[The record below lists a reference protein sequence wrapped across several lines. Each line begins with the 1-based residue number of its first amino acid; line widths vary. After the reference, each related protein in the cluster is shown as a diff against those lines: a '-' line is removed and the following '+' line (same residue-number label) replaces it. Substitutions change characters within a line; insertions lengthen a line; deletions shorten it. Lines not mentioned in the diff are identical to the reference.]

1 MKIKPLFDRV
11 VIEQLEA
18 KQQTQSGL
26 FIPSSSQEK
35 PQMARV
41 IFVGEGGIIDGKEIK
56 MYVKPGDV
64 VFYSKFAGMEYHFK
78 DKVYTIIRQADI
90 LGILED
96 EENE

>member
-18 KQQTQSGL
+18 KKQTQSGL
-26 FIPSSSQEK
+26 YIPSSSQEK
-35 PQMARV
+35 PQMAKV
-41 IFVGEGGIIDGKEIK
+41 IYVGEGGIIDGKEVK
-56 MYVKPGDV
+56 MYVKPGDII
-64 VFYSKFAGMEYHFK
+64 FYSKFSGMEYHFN

-90 LGILED
+90 LGILE